1 MTLSILWTAK
11 SSNVKTGPMPVST
24 TSKETCPKDCPF
36 MGNGCYAESGPL
48 AFLWANLS
56 KAEPGQTFKNG
67 SATMPALSWSS
78 FCGKVS
84 ALPDDT
90 VWRHNQAGDLPN
102 TFGMVSDTLL
112 TELVTANRGKRG
124 FTYTHH
130 NVLQNEHNRNVVAF
144 ANREG
149 FTINLS
155 GNNLAHADLLADLAI
170 APVVTVLPASFQRA
184 FDKSGWTEDLE
195 TYRNRTR
202 DIATPKGRKVAP
214 CPATYLDDVS
224 CATCKL
230 CAVRDRKV
238 IVGFPAH
245 GSGKAKASRV
255 SA

>member
-1 MTLSILWTAK
+1 MTLAILWTAK
-11 SSNVKTGPMPVST
+11 SSNAKTGPMPVST
-24 TSKETCPKDCPF
+24 TSKETCPRDCPF

-56 KAEPGQTFKNG
+56 KVENAGDTFKNG
-67 SATMPALSWSS
+67 KATMTSLPWSG
-78 FCGKVS
+78 FTAKVS
-84 ALPDDT
+84 ALPEGT

-102 TFGMVSDTLL
+102 TFGMISDTLM
-112 TELVTANRGKRG
+112 TELVAANRGKRG

-155 GNNLAHADLLADLAI
+155 GNNLAHADALADLAI
-170 APVVTVLPASFQRA
+170 APVVTVLPASVHGKA
-184 FDKSGWTEDLE
+184 
-195 TYRNRTR
+195 
-202 DIATPKGRKVAP
+202 DIATPKGRKVVV
-214 CPATYLDDVS
+214 CPATYRDDVS

-230 CAVRDRKV
+230 CSVRDRNV

-245 GSGKAKASRV
+245 GTGKAKASRV
-255 SA
+255 AA